1 MIRSVS
7 QTANPSADAA
17 AMLRR
22 LGFAILFFAV
32 PLAALFT
39 RRALVV
45 MAPLAVI
52 LLVLAS
58 VLDGGARHAWDKLTA
73 LAASPGG
80 VAGLVLLF
88 WAGLSLV
95 WTPFCPRP
103 PSGFSTSSAWPSWG

>member
-1 MIRSVS
+1 MVRPAT

-22 LGFAILFFAV
+22 LGFAILFFAI

-58 VLDGGARHAWDKLTA
+58 VLDGSAKHARENMLT
-73 LAASPGG
+73 LATSTGG
-80 VAGLVLLF
+80 VAGLVLLLPVGNDGQ
-88 WAGLSLV
+88 GLIAVPILH
-95 WTPFCPRP
+95 
-103 PSGFSTSSAWPSWG
+103 AAA

>member
-1 MIRSVS
+1 MVLPLS

-58 VLDGGARHAWDKLTA
+58 VLDGNARQAREKLTA
-73 LAASPGG
+73 LATSTGG
-80 VAGLVLLF
+80 IAGLVLLRSEERRVGKECRSR
-88 WAGLSLV
+88 WS
-95 WTPFCPRP
+95 PY
-103 PSGFSTSSAWPSWG
+103 